1 MADSEE
7 ESMLT
12 SESVKTLISLVEQR
26 RFLEAIQEFYA
37 EDASMQENNDP
48 PRVGLAALLEREK
61 QFLNSIQQM
70 HVSRADSFLVD
81 GDRAAINW
89 IFEIT
94 DGEGKRRRLNEV
106 AYQLWQAGKIIR
118 ERFYYDPAQRQVEI

>member
-1 MADSEE
+1 MPTREN
-7 ESMLT
+7 
-12 SESVKTLISLVEQR
+12 VKTLISLVEQR
-26 RFLEAIQEFYA
+26 RFLEAIQEFYG

-48 PRVGLAALLEREK
+48 PRIGLAALLAREK
-61 QFLNSIQQM
+61 QFLNSIQQI

-89 IFEIT
+89 IFEMT
-94 DGEGKRRRLNEV
+94 DGGGKRRRLDEV
-106 AYQLWQAGKIIR
+106 AYQLWKDGKIIW

>member
-1 MADSEE
+1 
-7 ESMLT
+7 
-12 SESVKTLISLVEQR
+12 LVEQR